1 MLQFIFSSSTEVEAC
16 MHMLSSNI
24 LNY

>member
-16 MHMLSSNI
+16 MHMLGSNI